1 MFGKN
6 QTNNFSVKSK
16 NLLLSRFIKK
26 MVYNKMEIRENN
38 LAIGMI
44 SLAIGIIIG
53 RFTDFNYLYFS
64 ISHFLEGLF
73 IGLSI
78 VMNLYYLAT
87 KSKK

>member
-1 MFGKN
+1 MDIKEN
-6 QTNNFSVKSK
+6 S
-16 NLLLSRFIKK
+16 LS
-26 MVYNKMEIRENN
+26 
-38 LAIGMI
+38 IGMI

-53 RFTDFNYLYFS
+53 RFTDFNYSDFS

-78 VMNLYYLAT
+78 VMNLFYLIT

>member
-1 MFGKN
+1 
-6 QTNNFSVKSK
+6 
-16 NLLLSRFIKK
+16 
-26 MVYNKMEIRENN
+26 MEIRDNS

-53 RFTDFNYLYFS
+53 RFTDFNYSDFS
-64 ISHFLEGLF
+64 ISHFLEGVF

-78 VMNLYYLAT
+78 VLNLYYLAT